1 MKRIERENV
10 TVPVII
16 QMVGG
21 DLRVRGR
28 NGSSL
33 VAEGDGLQVEQIGE
47 GQPYLIR
54 SDGDCRLNVPSNI
67 NIIAQQV
74 GGDAKLTDIGGTTEI
89 KAVGGDL
96 TLRGIH
102 SAHIKAVGGDLRLKW
117 AEADVSVQAVGA
129 DATIREVC
137 GDVSVDSIGSD
148 LYIRNIE
155 GRCVVEN
162 VGADLLLSMDF
173 LPDQEYRF
181 GAQGDILCRI
191 QPDTNARFIVPGDI
205 PVRLDIEASI
215 LQNENE
221 QIVTVGE
228 GSATVIIHHG
238 ESFRLVSEEEDYVLD
253 LGIQI
258 EEEMEARLSTL
269 EERISQQLEGL
280 DERIQAK
287 TEQFASQ
294 AERFAERAQRQAQR
308 AAERIR
314 KNTERQQTKS
324 KRSGHGA
331 RIEFGKGVPS
341 IEFGWGHTP
350 PSPPTPP
357 KAPSEPIS
365 EQERLLI
372 LKMVQENKISIEEAE
387 RLLSALD
394 S

>member
-33 VAEGDGLQVEQIGE
+33 VAEGDGLKIEQIGE
-47 GQPYLIR
+47 GQPYLVR
-54 SDGDCRLNVPSNI
+54 CDGDCRLSVPANI
-67 NIIAQQV
+67 NVIAQQV

-89 KAVGGDL
+89 KSVGGDL
-96 TLRGIH
+96 TLRGVH
-102 SAHIKAVGGDLRLKW
+102 SAHIKSVGGDLRLKW
-117 AEADVSVQAVGA
+117 AEADVIVQSVGA

-137 GDVSVDSIGSD
+137 GDVTVDSIGSD

-155 GRCVVEN
+155 GRCIVEN
-162 VGADLLLSMDF
+162 VGTDLLLSMDF
-173 LPDQEYRF
+173 LPEQEYRF

-205 PVRLDIEASI
+205 PVRLDIEAAI
-215 LQNENE
+215 ANNEDE
-221 QIVTVGE
+221 QIVTVGD
-228 GSATVIIHHG
+228 GGATVIINHG
-238 ESFRLVSEEEDYVLD
+238 ESLRLVSEEEDYVLD

-269 EERISQQLEGL
+269 EEKISQQLDGL

-308 AAERIR
+308 TAERIR
-314 KNTERQQTKS
+314 KNVERQQTKS
-324 KRSGHGA
+324 KRGGHGA
-331 RIEFGKGVPS
+331 RIEFGRGTPP
-341 IEFGWGHTP
+341 IEFGWGAP
-350 PSPPTPP
+350 PPPPPP
-357 KAPSEPIS
+357 KPSEPIS

-372 LKMVQENKISIEEAE
+372 LKMVQENKITIEEAE
-387 RLLSALD
+387 RLLAALD
-394 S
+394 T